1 MLQQQHP
8 ECVVQ
13 TVPGVCSPMA
23 AVSAVGVPLTVRQER
38 LAVLPALYNVG
49 ELETILTWADVVV
62 LMKVSSVYEQVWQ
75 VLHRHQ
81 LLEKAFVV
89 ERATLPEQVIYED
102 LRDRPTLTLPYF
114 SLLIVK
120 VTQSVS

>member
-1 MLQQQHP
+1 M
-8 ECVVQ
+8 
-13 TVPGVCSPMA
+13 
-23 AVSAVGVPLTVRQER
+23 
-38 LAVLPALYNVG
+38 G

-81 LLEKAFVV
+81 LLENAFVV